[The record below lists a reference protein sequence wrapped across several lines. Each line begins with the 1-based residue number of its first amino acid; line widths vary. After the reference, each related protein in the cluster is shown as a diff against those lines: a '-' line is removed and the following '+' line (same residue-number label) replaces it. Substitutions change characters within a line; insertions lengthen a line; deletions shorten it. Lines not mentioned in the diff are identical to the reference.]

1 MALTETWLREQKTA
15 ELQVNGYTL
24 FRQDRLR
31 PRRRTGRDSGGVA
44 IYLREDLAVD
54 TEPILGYSNG
64 VVEVVGLYNKSR
76 NLLIFAV

>member
-1 MALTETWLREQKTA
+1 MVLTETWLHEQKTA
-15 ELQVNGYTL
+15 ELHVNGYTL

-44 IYLREDLAVD
+44 IYLREDIAVD

-64 VVEVVGLYNKSR
+64 SLGLIQQVKE
-76 NLLIFAV
+76 LTDICCI